1 MKISVLIAFG
11 IVLVLNIFL
20 FRVLR
25 KKAKTAL
32 ENEICCYPVSVSALI
47 CFLYSIVLIML
58 GYEAANSA
66 IWSVFGGVSL
76 AAFLALFILFFFWV
90 AINSIVYDENG
101 FYSRD
106 FWGRTQEFLYSDVTG
121 FNNKGVEYVIRCGKK
136 SVSYFSNSNAAK
148 EFYEIVKEKYFEQ
161 TGKTVPEKPEDIF
174 RGNLKNPK
182 EQGIAMIIL
191 LVLGTGLLFAPIFL
205 PSLLSP
211 PDESE
216 LFSKELTF
224 SSFETIKEKTTKH
237 LYLYSDNE
245 EYAYSTKSERFISDI
260 NRLMEKCD
268 GETVF
273 SVLYKPKIFFRNANV
288 VYGISDESGFVYYS
302 PENLDRTEDLEE
314 LSVMSV
320 YFGAIL
326 IGFSGFLFYAAR
338 NPEKFSK
345 KLLEFIF
352 GDEISA

>member
-1 MKISVLIAFG
+1 MKISVLIAFV
-11 IVLVLNIFL
+11 ILLFVNIL
-20 FRVLR
+20 LLCKYLR
-25 KKAKTAL
+25 KHKEKA
-32 ENEICCYPVSVSALI
+32 ENEVRFPLSIVSIFSSFMLFLSVFFGYYVSASPFWSVSGGI
-47 CFLYSIVLIML
+47 SIASLL
-58 GYEAANSA
+58 TA
-66 IWSVFGGVSL
+66 ISVGWF
-76 AAFLALFILFFFWV
+76 FLAINFSILFDDSGFV
-90 AINSIVYDENG
+90 YTNSFEKK
-101 FYSRD
+101 R
-106 FWGRTQEFLYSDVTG
+106 EFLYSDITSFQTNSDG
-121 FNNKGVEYVIRCGKK
+121 SFIINCGDFTISVFGGSKESRDFLELIK
-136 SVSYFSNSNAAK
+136 QNYPEKNSVS
-148 EFYEIVKEKYFEQ
+148 VKK
-161 TGKTVPEKPEDIF
+161 GIF

-182 EQGIAMIIL
+182 QQGIAMIIL
-191 LVLGTGLLFAPIFL
+191 LILGTGLLFAPVFL
-205 PSLLSP
+205 PSLLAA

-224 SSFETIKEKTTKH
+224 SSFEIIKDNTNH

-273 SVLYKPKIFFRNANV
+273 TVLYKPKIFFHNANV
-288 VYGISDESGFVYYS
+288 VYGISDESGFIYYS
-302 PENLDRTEDLEE
+302 PKNLDRTEDLEE

-320 YFGAIL
+320 CFGAIL
-326 IGFSGFLFYAAR
+326 IGFSVFLFYTAR

>member
-1 MKISVLIAFG
+1 
-11 IVLVLNIFL
+11 
-20 FRVLR
+20 
-25 KKAKTAL
+25 
-32 ENEICCYPVSVSALI
+32 
-47 CFLYSIVLIML
+47 
-58 GYEAANSA
+58 
-66 IWSVFGGVSL
+66 
-76 AAFLALFILFFFWV
+76 
-90 AINSIVYDENG
+90 
-101 FYSRD
+101 
-106 FWGRTQEFLYSDVTG
+106 
-121 FNNKGVEYVIRCGKK
+121 
-136 SVSYFSNSNAAK
+136 
-148 EFYEIVKEKYFEQ
+148 
-161 TGKTVPEKPEDIF
+161 
-174 RGNLKNPK
+174 
-182 EQGIAMIIL
+182 MIIL

-320 YFGAIL
+320 CFGAIL
-326 IGFSGFLFYAAR
+326 IGFSGFLFYTAR